1 MRCLSIDD
9 PERVAG
15 LTRVS
20 EDLVLV
26 LTASSVPEGEI
37 ARSLLEEE
45 GIPVLIQGTEGPYP
59 VGPIE
64 LLVAAEHEER
74 ARRVLDQV
82 QRGEAASGGAGDE
95 D

>member
-1 MRCLSIDD
+1 
-9 PERVAG
+9 
-15 LTRVS
+15 LTALS

-26 LTASSVPEGEI
+26 LTTSSVPEGEI

-45 GIPVLIQGTEGPYP
+45 GIAVLLKGAEGPYP

-64 LLVAAEHEER
+64 LLVAAEHEQR
-74 ARRVLDQV
+74 ARRILDQV
-82 QRGEAASGGAGDE
+82 QQSGAAPGDAGDG